1 MFKKYIISGIVLS
14 ALASSLLASSPV
26 TRGDNELAYSKEG
39 AFEYDA
45 VNGWWWYKQTVKDQN
60 GKEAEIK
67 EKVTTKEK
75 LAIEKEKEVVK
86 LLKKQIEKLDAVK
99 ERLEYAYP
107 NITPIYSTDAKGKK
121 CVTNSS
127 TDCFVFPLQA
137 EAQHVPVLAAWLSD
151 PSPTNSRNWLQWEA
165 KYFNHLQKISLGNR
179 FAFLSGGADAYPTD
193 TTFVYNDN
201 LAFPIAEESK
211 NERKSKIIEAA
222 AENLG
227 LMFFMGGNTYLENTI
242 STYEK
247 MREYDTSPWNKISTI
262 IVVQSEDMK
271 NHILAKVKN
280 LNIKSSEKYWSKVK
294 WKISPEAFSKFD
306 IAITPS
312 VIATYKPKDGPI
324 IWQNIYSGGA
334 AMDSIKDSLI
344 SFLIYNNIVNP
355 IEMSASI
362 NNAGRQKNMEVK
374 APLLLENN
382 IYKDINTLQRG
393 K

>member
-45 VNGWWWYKQTVKDQN
+45 VNGWWWYKQLAKDQN
-60 GKEAEIK
+60 GKDVEIK
-67 EKVTTKEK
+67 EKITTKEK
-75 LAIEKEKEVVK
+75 LSIEKEKEVVK

-193 TTFVYNDN
+193 TTDVYSANPSRN
-201 LAFPIAEESK
+201 LPAKAKI
-211 NERKSKIIEAA
+211 ERELKIIDTASDK
-222 AENLG
+222 LG
-227 LMFFMGGNTYLENTI
+227 LMFFMGGNTVLEN
-242 STYEK
+242 SVDTYKK
-247 MREYDTSPWNKISTI
+247 MREFNDKPWTKINTVV
-262 IVVQSEDMK
+262 VVQSKEMK
-271 NHILAKVKN
+271 DN
-280 LNIKSSEKYWSKVK
+280 LIQKIKLIPIKSTQEFWNNVT
-294 WKISPEAFSKFD
+294 WKISPEAFTNFD

-312 VIATYKPKDGPI
+312 VVATYKTKENKI
-324 IWQNIYSGGA
+324 IWQNIFSGSVEAEDVRGA
-334 AMDSIKDSLI
+334 LI
-344 SFLIYNNIVNP
+344 RFMVYNNIVNP
-355 IEMSASI
+355 VEMSSAI
-362 NNAGRQKNMEVK
+362 NSATVQRNMSTNTPVLNED
-374 APLLLENN
+374 N
-382 IYKDINTLQRG
+382 IYKDSNTLN
-393 K
+393 KK